1 MNPATRQQLVES
13 IREVANTLESDKTID
28 VLDGSVEVN
37 YGVTVRSSEHYLSCY
52 EHSGLDQIAINVRIL
67 RK

>member
-1 MNPATRQQLVES
+1 MNSATRQQLVES
-13 IREVANTLESDKTID
+13 IREVVNTLESDKTID

-37 YGVTVRSSEHYLSCY
+37 YGITIGSSEHYLPVY
-52 EHSGLDQIAINVRIL
+52 GHSGLDQITIKVRIL